1 MKTIQYIKN
10 RLYAYFNDKNNKIQ
24 LDQILY
30 GYIELSKRIGE
41 ITITTDMF
49 GKVYLPNFGW
59 LHTKEKNKELQLVTT
74 INDISLF
81 YDNQSMEFL
90 YEPLEIIKN
99 TNIELIKFPVPLL
112 EQCYYDVNNNLIE
125 VEIINI
131 TNKQRENL
139 YKAWGLIKELIP
151 KHFEIMKKYIFYLIL
166 IISIGFFFYKNYF
179 GHAKSNKILID
190 KFSTTIIDSL
200 SPVSGKGYS
209 IQLIKIKGSIDDS
222 IMIKGFYGYPI
233 YLKRTF
239 NKEFNNEY
247 YGSSPS
253 VIKID
258 PYKAKTGELQII
270 HIIK

>member
-1 MKTIQYIKN
+1 MK
-10 RLYAYFNDKNNKIQ
+10 KI
-24 LDQILY
+24 
-30 GYIELSKRIGE
+30 
-41 ITITTDMF
+41 
-49 GKVYLPNFGW
+49 YLPV
-59 LHTKEKNKELQLVTT
+59 L
-74 INDISLF
+74 LF
-81 YDNQSMEFL
+81 IFIIIILLPLIKIPITSSSRGIIRSYTEDTRLTSMVSGR
-90 YEPLEIIKN
+90 IIKN
-99 TNIELIKFPVPLL
+99 KLN
-112 EQCYYDVNNNLIE
+112 QNNN
-125 VEIINI
+125 
-131 TNKQRENL
+131 K
-139 YKAWGLIKELIP
+139 
-151 KHFEIMKKYIFYLIL
+151 IMKKYIFYLIL

-233 YLKRTF
+233 YLKGTI